1 MFKNGSFEYISS
13 VGGYADMN
21 VYIKSILAFNEEG
34 DKRHV
39 DLTDGMNVITGESKS
54 GKSALLEIID
64 YCLGSSKSTIPK
76 GEVTKF
82 GYLFVL
88 ILKFP
93 KYHLVAARKR
103 FDEDG
108 KKQMYLY
115 RTSQEII
122 PKELSIELFTEE
134 YIMSLEQAKIEL
146 GKEFGISVSNSTEN
160 IDASRNEPR
169 PTIRNMTSYMFQHQN
184 LVASKFALFYRFE
197 DSQKRDQTIKQ
208 FPVFSGW
215 VDQQYYNYRLELDE
229 LLKKQK
235 RNEKIQ
241 QSYSKSTEKIKK
253 DLLET
258 FKRYYML
265 VGKTLD
271 DNISLNKL
279 LTLRKSL
286 PDFTRES
293 YLSEEMERRY
303 EGLKRKR
310 EELKQQ
316 RFDIE
321 MSISNLELS
330 HGYGQTYSSNLKSLK
345 AILNHSLNYYDSYD
359 CPVCGQGVEVLS
371 QKIVSIRNS
380 KKWLVEELASV
391 KGQGNEFHLQIHKL
405 NVEKEKLNDEIRRLG
420 AEISKIEAI
429 TDRWKKS
436 KKLDHEVV
444 YARAEIEIEC
454 KRVEEQIVNLRK
466 SDNELD
472 IRINELNRLID
483 GYNLRSYYSQAT
495 TFFKTNISRV
505 IEKLDFEEEFRPADM
520 NFRLDTF
527 DLYHHDKENKSWV
540 YLSEMG
546 SGANWLACHVSLFLS
561 FLHFFAVQEKSAIPS
576 ILFLDQPSQVY
587 FPEKVFV
594 DAKEKSNDVQ
604 KVEQIYKTIL
614 EEIDLIAE
622 TTSFK
627 PQVIV
632 TDHVGE
638 LDIEGYKFEEYL
650 RKNWRGKDNK
660 FI

>member
-1 MFKNGSFEYISS
+1 
-13 VGGYADMN
+13 MN
-21 VYIKSILAFNEEG
+21 VYIKSILAFNETG

-39 DLTDGMNVITGESKS
+39 DLTEGLNVITGESKS

-82 GYLFVL
+82 GYLFAIV
-88 ILKFP
+88 LKFP
-93 KYHLVAARKR
+93 EYHLVAARKR
-103 FDEDG
+103 SDIDG
-108 KKQMYLY
+108 KKQMYIY
-115 RTSQEII
+115 RSSKEII
-122 PKELSIELFTEE
+122 PKELSMNIFTEE
-134 YIMSLEQAKIEL
+134 HELNLEQAKIEL
-146 GKEFGISVSNSTEN
+146 GKEFGISVTNSTEN
-160 IDASRNEPR
+160 IDATRSDPR

-197 DSQKRDQTIKQ
+197 DSQKREQTIKQ
-208 FPVFSGW
+208 FPVFAGW
-215 VDQQYYNYRLELDE
+215 VDQQYYNYRIELDE
-229 LLKKQK
+229 LLKQQK
-235 RNEKIQ
+235 RNEKVQ
-241 QSYSKSTEKIKK
+241 LSYSKSTDKIRRELI
-253 DLLET
+253 DT
-258 FKRYYML
+258 YKRYYML
-265 VGKTLD
+265 VGKSFD
-271 DNISLNKL
+271 ESIPLNKL

-286 PDFTRES
+286 PDFTRDS
-293 YLSEEMERRY
+293 YLSEDMERRY
-303 EGLKRKR
+303 EQLKNQR
-310 EELKQQ
+310 EELKQK
-316 RFDIE
+316 RYDIE

-330 HGYGQTYSSNLKSLK
+330 HGYGQTYSSNLKSMR
-345 AILNHSLNYYDSYD
+345 AILNHSLNQHDSYD
-359 CPVCGQGVEVLS
+359 CPVCGQHVGDIS
-371 QKIVSIRNS
+371 QRIVTMRDS
-380 KKWLVEELASV
+380 KKWLVDELASV

-405 NVEKEKLNDEIRRLG
+405 KMEKEKLTDEIRRLG
-420 AEISKIEAI
+420 FEIGRIEEV
-429 TDRWKKS
+429 TERWKKT

-444 YARAEIEIEC
+444 YARAEIDIQC
-454 KRVEEQIVNLRK
+454 KRVEEQLVNLRK
-466 SDNELD
+466 NDDELD
-472 IRINELNRLID
+472 VRINQLNKLID
-483 GYNLRSYYSQAT
+483 GYNLYSYYSLAT
-495 TFFKTNISRV
+495 TFFKNNVSRI

-520 NFRLDTF
+520 NFKLDTF
-527 DLYHHDKENKSWV
+527 DLYHYDKENKSWV

-587 FPEKVFV
+587 FPEKFV
-594 DAKEKSNDVQ
+594 VDENEKSNDVQ

-614 EEIDLIAE
+614 EEIDLIAK

-638 LDIEGYKFEEYL
+638 LDIEGYKFEHYL

>member
-1 MFKNGSFEYISS
+1 
-13 VGGYADMN
+13 MN
-21 VYIKSILAFNEEG
+21 VYIKSILTFNNEG
-34 DKRHV
+34 EKRHV
-39 DLTDGMNVITGESKS
+39 DLTDGLNVITGESKS

-82 GYLFVL
+82 GHLFAL

-93 KYHLVAARKR
+93 KYHLVVARNR
-103 FDEDG
+103 LDDDG

-115 RTSQEII
+115 RTSQDIV
-122 PKELSIELFTEE
+122 PKELSMDLFTEE
-134 YIMSLEQAKIEL
+134 NKLNLEQAKIEL
-146 GKEFGISVSNSTEN
+146 GREFGITVTSSTEN
-160 IDASRNEPR
+160 IDAIKNEPR
-169 PTIRNMTSYMFQHQN
+169 PSVRNMTSYMFQHQN

-208 FPVFSGW
+208 FPVFAGW

-229 LLKKQK
+229 LIKQQK
-235 RNEKIQ
+235 RNEKLQ
-241 QSYSKSTEKIKK
+241 QSYSKSTEKIKR
-253 DLLET
+253 DLLNT

-271 DNISLNKL
+271 DNLSLTKL
-279 LTLRKSL
+279 LSLRKSL

-293 YLSEEMERRY
+293 YLSEEMEHRHG
-303 EGLKRKR
+303 ELKKQR

-316 RFDIE
+316 RYDIE
-321 MSISNLELS
+321 MSIRNLELS
-330 HGYGQTYSSNLKSLK
+330 HGYGKNYSSNLKSLK
-345 AILNHSLNYYDSYD
+345 AILNHSLHHNDSYD
-359 CPVCGQGVEVLS
+359 CPVCGQGVKVLTK
-371 QKIVSIRNS
+371 KIVSLKHS

-391 KGQGNEFHLQIHKL
+391 KVQGNEFHLQIHNL
-405 NVEKEKLNDEIRRLG
+405 SMEKDKLNDEIRRLG
-420 AEISKIEAI
+420 NEISKIEEI
-429 TDRWKKS
+429 TDRWKKT
-436 KKLDHEVV
+436 KKLDNEVV
-444 YARAEIEIEC
+444 YARAEIDIEC
-454 KRVEEQIVNLRK
+454 KKIEEQQANLRK
-466 SDNELD
+466 NDNESD
-472 IRINELNRLID
+472 VRIIELNRLID
-483 GYNLRSYYSQAT
+483 GYNLNSYYSQAE

-505 IEKLDFEEEFRPADM
+505 IEKVDFEEEFRPADM
-520 NFRLDTF
+520 NFLLDTF
-527 DLYHHDKENKSWV
+527 DLYHHDKESKSRV

-561 FLHFFAVQEKSAIPS
+561 FLHFFALQEKSALPS

-587 FPEKVFV
+587 FPEKIFV
-594 DAKEKSNDVQ
+594 NAKEKSNDVQ

-614 EEIDLIAE
+614 EEIELIKE
-622 TTSFK
+622 TTQFK

-638 LDIEGYKFEEYL
+638 LDIEGYKFEDYL
-650 RKNWRGKDNK
+650 RKNWRGNDNK

>member
-1 MFKNGSFEYISS
+1 
-13 VGGYADMN
+13 MN

-34 DKRHV
+34 EKRHV
-39 DLTDGMNVITGESKS
+39 DLTEGLNVITGESKS

-82 GYLFVL
+82 GYLFAL

-93 KYHLVAARKR
+93 KYNLVVARKR
-103 FDEDG
+103 FDEEG

-115 RTSQEII
+115 HSSHDIVPI
-122 PKELSIELFTEE
+122 ELSMEIFTED
-134 YIMSLEQAKIEL
+134 YLVSLEQAKIEL
-146 GKEFGISVSNSTEN
+146 GKEFGIAVTNSTEN
-160 IDASRNEPR
+160 IDAFKSEPR
-169 PTIRNMTSYMFQHQN
+169 PSVRNMTSYMFQHQN

-197 DSQKRDQTIKQ
+197 DSQKREQTIKQ
-208 FPVFSGW
+208 FPVFAGW

-229 LLKKQK
+229 LLKQQK
-235 RNEKIQ
+235 RNEKMQI
-241 QSYSKSTEKIKK
+241 SYSKSTEKIRR
-253 DLLET
+253 DLLDT

-271 DNISLNKL
+271 DNLSLPKL
-279 LTLRKSL
+279 LGLRKSL
-286 PDFTRES
+286 PDFTRDS

-303 EGLKRKR
+303 EELKKHR

-316 RFDIE
+316 RYDIE

-345 AILNHSLNYYDSYD
+345 AILNHSIHHNDSYD
-359 CPVCGQGVEVLS
+359 CPVCGQGVESLS
-371 QKIVSIRNS
+371 QKIVSVGESR
-380 KKWLVEELASV
+380 KWLVEELASV
-391 KGQGNEFHLQIHKL
+391 KGQGNEFHLQIHNL
-405 NVEKEKLNDEIRRLG
+405 NMEKNKLNDEIRRLG
-420 AEISKIEAI
+420 FEISKIEAI
-429 TDRWKKS
+429 TDRWKKT
-436 KKLDHEVV
+436 KKLDNEVV
-444 YARAEIEIEC
+444 YAKAEIDIEC
-454 KRVEEQIVNLRK
+454 KRIEEQLINLRK
-466 SDNELD
+466 NDNESD
-472 IRINELNRLID
+472 KRINELNRLID
-483 GYNLRSYYSQAT
+483 GYNLHAYNSQAE
-495 TFFKTNISRV
+495 TFFKNNISRI

-520 NFRLDTF
+520 NFLLDTF
-527 DLYHHDKENKSWV
+527 DLYHFDKNSKTRV

-561 FLHFFAVQEKSAIPS
+561 FLHFFAVQESSAIPS

-594 DAKEKSNDVQ
+594 EAKEKSNDVQ

-614 EEIDLIAE
+614 EEIDLIAK
-622 TTSFK
+622 TASFK

-638 LDIEGYKFEEYL
+638 LDIDGYVFENYL